1 MTTADKNEAV
11 ADLDLLQVQR
21 LLHFQLPQPRR
32 TKGSRFTDT
41 YWGQYWY

>member
-11 ADLDLLQVQR
+11 ADPLLHFHR
-21 LLHFQLPQPRR
+21 LLHFQLPQLRR

-41 YWGQYWY
+41 CWGQYWY